1 VPNRRP
7 GAKAARLD
15 ARAQALQE
23 KSAHIKRLRSLVV
36 GAGAVAVL
44 GLAAGGVA
52 VFLLARPAPSS
63 TFHVDGVSD
72 RAVGDQLPKE
82 KGVHISPPQKGH
94 WATDPPTSGEHY
106 SLFGTAPAPWGYHD
120 ETLPPE
126 DWVHN
131 LEHGG
136 IAILYNCPSG
146 CSGDQAAIRHFVDG
160 APAEDKTNEVKLI
173 ATPFAVPGHP
183 FALVAWG
190 WRLYLDAWDP
200 KLAKRFYE
208 AHADQAPELVP

>member
-1 VPNRRP
+1 MPHRRP
-7 GAKAARLD
+7 GARAARLD
-15 ARAQALQE
+15 ARALALQE
-23 KSAHIKRLRSLVV
+23 ESARTRRRRSLVL
-36 GAGAVAVL
+36 GAGTVAVI

-52 VFLLARPAPSS
+52 VLLLSRSTPSS
-63 TFHVDGVSD
+63 TFHVDVVSN

-82 KGVHISPPQKGH
+82 KGVHINSPQKGH

-106 SLFGTAPAPWGYHD
+106 SLVGTAPAPWGYHD

-136 IAILYNCPSG
+136 IAILYNCPSSCAG
-146 CSGDQAAIRHFVDG
+146 EQATIRRFVDG

-173 ATPFAVPGHP
+173 ATGYAVPGHR

-200 KLAKRFYE
+200 KMAEKFYE

>member
-1 VPNRRP
+1 VPHRRP
-7 GAKAARLD
+7 GARAARLD
-15 ARAQALQE
+15 ARALALQE
-23 KSAHIKRLRSLVV
+23 ESARTRRRRSLVL
-36 GAGAVAVL
+36 GAGTVAVI

-52 VFLLARPAPSS
+52 VLLLSRSTTSS
-63 TFHVDGVSD
+63 TFHVDGVSN

-82 KGVHISPPQKGH
+82 KGVHINPPQKGH
-94 WATDPPTSGEHY
+94 WRTDPPTSGEHY
-106 SLFGTAPAPWGYHD
+106 SQFFTAPAAWGYHD

-146 CSGDQAAIRHFVDG
+146 CTGDQAAIRHFVEG

-173 ATPFAVPGHP
+173 ATRYAVPGHR

-200 KLAKRFYE
+200 KVAARFYE